1 MLGKPAWLT
10 RPVWGFGW
18 ASLLSDAS
26 HEMAAALVPAV
37 VTAIVGPIA
46 APRLL
51 GFIMGGGDA
60 LASAMKLVTGAVSDR
75 VSRRKFFV
83 VAGYA
88 ATALGTFLLSVVSTA
103 SGLIG
108 VRALSSVGKGL
119 REPPRDALMADI
131 IEPRYYGR
139 VFGFHRA
146 MDTVGAIIGPLCAA
160 LFLGVASVATLAA
173 AASIPGFL
181 AALTILVF
189 IPELQ
194 RSKIT
199 EHRSWR
205 YSVGELPASFWYFF
219 AIRVLFGV
227 GFFNRT
233 LLILRTQELISS
245 HTLLTAG
252 SLSALLYALFNVAR
266 AVSEYA
272 SGALSDTYGRT
283 LPIAFGGFG
292 LFGVASCLLLVPTSA
307 LWIWCCIFIM
317 SGVAT
322 GFVTTLEKVVL
333 ADIVP
338 APLRATGFGVF
349 QGGVGLLYLASSV
362 LVGSLWT
369 SGYANIGFALSAA
382 TSFAAMLCMFTVHRN
397 GRVH

>member
-60 LASAMKLVTGAVSDR
+60 LASGMKLVTGSVSDR
-75 VSRRKFFV
+75 IARRKFFV
-83 VAGYA
+83 VAGYT
-88 ATALGTFLLSVVSTA
+88 ATAVGTLLLAIVSTA
-103 SGLIG
+103 GGLIG

-131 IEPRYYGR
+131 VERQYYGR

-146 MDTVGAIIGPLCAA
+146 MDTIGAIIGPLCAA
-160 LFLGVASVATLAA
+160 AFLGVASVATLAA
-173 AASIPGFL
+173 LASIPGFL
-181 AALTILVF
+181 AALTILTF

-194 RSKIT
+194 RSKIAERT
-199 EHRSWR
+199 TWR
-205 YSVGELPASFWYFF
+205 HSVRELPSSFWYFF
-219 AIRVLFGV
+219 AIRILFGF

-233 LLILRTQELISS
+233 LLILRTQELLTS
-245 HTLLTAG
+245 HAWFTVGA
-252 SLSALLYALFNVAR
+252 LSALLYALFNVAR
-266 AVSEYA
+266 AMSEYA

-307 LWIWCCIFIM
+307 LWIWCGIFII
-317 SGVAT
+317 SGIAT
-322 GFVTTLEKVVL
+322 GFVTTLEKVIL

-338 APLRATGFGVF
+338 VPLRATGFGLF
-349 QGGVGLLYLASSV
+349 QGGVGLLYLASSF

-369 SGYANIGFALSAA
+369 SGYAHIGFVISAI